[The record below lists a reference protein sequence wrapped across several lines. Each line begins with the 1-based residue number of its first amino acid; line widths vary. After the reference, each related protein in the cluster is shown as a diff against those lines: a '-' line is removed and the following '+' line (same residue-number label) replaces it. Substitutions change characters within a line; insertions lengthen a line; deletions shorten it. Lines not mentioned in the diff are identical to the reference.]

1 MRGGSSR
8 GVGRV
13 RVRVRVRVRL
23 LNSLELVLE
32 EVLVSGER
40 ASKDLGIEFGFKS
53 HSLPA
58 SVLTPFPAP

>member
-1 MRGGSSR
+1 M
-8 GVGRV
+8 
-13 RVRVRVRVRL
+13 RL

-32 EVLVSGER
+32 EVLMSGER

-58 SVLTPFPAP
+58 SVLTLFPAP

>member
-8 GVGRV
+8 GVGI
-13 RVRVRVRVRL
+13 VRVRVRVRL

-32 EVLVSGER
+32 EVLMSGER

-58 SVLTPFPAP
+58 PVLTPLPAP